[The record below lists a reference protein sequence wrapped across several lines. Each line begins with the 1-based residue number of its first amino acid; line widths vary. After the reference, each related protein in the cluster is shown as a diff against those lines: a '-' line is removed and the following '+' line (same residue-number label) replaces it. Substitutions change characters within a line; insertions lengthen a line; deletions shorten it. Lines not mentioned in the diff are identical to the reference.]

1 MKTNEDILAKQVYR
15 CFVWVTNLEA
25 IHGEVLPN
33 CFLPRQTIK
42 IEILFQWWLAFK
54 QHNTKP
60 TNTNQKTRANQLILD
75 QICSLL
81 AGGTVKLLN
90 CKSCLKSVG
99 MHGFFFDVL
108 GLFCV
113 VLFEGF
119 LSYKKCLNFLDLSR
133 QKNLSSTPPSMML
146 PFHAPVLLL
155 MAHEAHGSYK
165 HENFGGILY
174 PRPWIQ
180 YPRLWI
186 QDACKVHALMIVT

>member
-1 MKTNEDILAKQVYR
+1 M
-15 CFVWVTNLEA
+15 
-25 IHGEVLPN
+25 G
-33 CFLPRQTIK
+33 
-42 IEILFQWWLAFK
+42 
-54 QHNTKP
+54 
-60 TNTNQKTRANQLILD
+60 
-75 QICSLL
+75 S
-81 AGGTVKLLN
+81 
-90 CKSCLKSVG
+90 
-99 MHGFFFDVL
+99 FFYVL

-133 QKNLSSTPPSMML
+133 QKNLSSTPFSMML

-155 MAHEAHGSYK
+155 MAHEAHGSYQ

-186 QDACKVHALMIVT
+186 QDACKVHALMIVTQAITPSSMYIRICHIYAYAYSCHVANSNTTSHTIGMLGRGAKAIKLSHLMRFAHSSDSQQMN